1 MKSKSK
7 SKSNINNTEILL
19 IKLYYTVISILLGE
33 ASYNQLEEYIIKIKN
48 EIQLKGGKIN
58 VINVL
63 NALRNVGIFKLIFF
77 LVDIDNLRE
86 LIQDTI
92 NVLKLK
98 TNKKTLQNLSK
109 ELTIRYIF
117 LKIFSVIR
125 KYNTPQLS

>member
-48 EIQLKGGKIN
+48 EIQVKQIN

-117 LKIFSVIR
+117 LKIFSVIG
-125 KYNTPQLS
+125 KYNTPQLT

>member
-48 EIQLKGGKIN
+48 EIQVKQIN

-98 TNKKTLQNLSK
+98 SNKKTLQNLSK

-125 KYNTPQLS
+125 KYNKPQLT